1 MYIYWKVYDITH
13 RLYVCID
20 TYTCIWG
27 MGLDGN
33 DVSGSV
39 AKESKGEKLAK
50 HIIATVVIYLG
61 YHIAHCIY
69 TLDVRKH

>member
-1 MYIYWKVYDITH
+1 MRYIYIMYIYSMLYDITH

-61 YHIAHCIY
+61 YHIAF
-69 TLDVRKH
+69 TLWM